1 LFEKNE
7 IVDIYIRLTPEVIIL
22 LETESK
28 HNLTIFYWLLSLF
41 KISGIKIS
49 HDNIYFSEC
58 QEKAKD
64 CKYET
69 IAQEL
74 PSCELQLCEL
84 QILKSI
90 ISRNNEEIK
99 FLELERVNISNY
111 FLSYIRT
118 FVKIEFLVFYKCKI
132 PAYSKFLGQLYFLFP
147 NLKSLKINYALL
159 TTAFFKS
166 LLNLKIESLDLSWS
180 TFNDTKSKDLESSD
194 GINTLCELKLDN
206 APLGFKVINLLLKS
220 NSLKSLSLRNVNFLS
235 LNRTKDFLL
244 FQREF
249 YFLDLSGCFFN
260 QYLIHFYSSSFK
272 VTSLVLQRLYPENLQ
287 NILEMNS
294 LQISTKT
301 LDLSKCSFNS
311 NAIECLRKFKILE
324 TLKLCN
330 LPQSEIM
337 CLDKEYD
344 FKNSLTSIDISD
356 SKFLQK
362 DLVFLH
368 RFESLKEL
376 ILARCNLKEG
386 FSRIIATSKWY
397 SSLEKLDISENQ
409 LDIQDLYLLSQI
421 KNLKYLSITLENS
434 IFINSI
440 DKNEQL
446 CFSQL
451 NALVIRNTSISIII
465 FQFITKQ
472 FLLTHLYFN
481 NCTLVDDFLSISI
494 NSYLRHLKYI
504 FLTDSRISP
513 ANKRK
518 LEGLIIYDITVIIQ

>member
-1 LFEKNE
+1 
-7 IVDIYIRLTPEVIIL
+7 
-22 LETESK
+22 
-28 HNLTIFYWLLSLF
+28 
-41 KISGIKIS
+41 
-49 HDNIYFSEC
+49 
-58 QEKAKD
+58 
-64 CKYET
+64 

-180 TFNDTKSKDLESSD
+180 TFNDTKSKDLESFD

-260 QYLIHFYSSSFK
+260 QYLIHLYSSSFK

-311 NAIECLRKFKILE
+311 NAIECLRKFK
-324 TLKLCN
+324 
-330 LPQSEIM
+330 
-337 CLDKEYD
+337 
-344 FKNSLTSIDISD
+344 F
-356 SKFLQK
+356 
-362 DLVFLH
+362 
-368 RFESLKEL
+368 
-376 ILARCNLKEG
+376 
-386 FSRIIATSKWY
+386 
-397 SSLEKLDISENQ
+397 
-409 LDIQDLYLLSQI
+409 
-421 KNLKYLSITLENS
+421 
-434 IFINSI
+434 
-440 DKNEQL
+440 
-446 CFSQL
+446 
-451 NALVIRNTSISIII
+451 
-465 FQFITKQ
+465 
-472 FLLTHLYFN
+472 
-481 NCTLVDDFLSISI
+481 
-494 NSYLRHLKYI
+494 
-504 FLTDSRISP
+504 
-513 ANKRK
+513 
-518 LEGLIIYDITVIIQ
+518 